1 MVLILN
7 PVITAMPWVKVKKR
21 IYKISLKEFTKGDHS
36 MTQSGRGGKRE
47 GAGRPLTPEKE
58 KRKQRNF
65 YLTEKENKKVKEYI
79 EKLRAE

>member
-1 MVLILN
+1 
-7 PVITAMPWVKVKKR
+7 
-21 IYKISLKEFTKGDHS
+21 